1 MNLVNLEPQQPN
13 NPISVEFNIFKE
25 DLANVLKP
33 NLVLV
38 LVILICIK
46 KTYDAKFDNSPL
58 PRGWHLPDLIIFSGN
73 DERTMWEYISQYTT
87 QLGEG
92 GAYNALKCTCFFIF
106 N

>member
-46 KTYDAKFDNSPL
+46 KHTMLS
-58 PRGWHLPDLIIFSGN
+58 LIILLSHVVG
-73 DERTMWEYISQYTT
+73 ICQ
-87 QLGEG
+87 
-92 GAYNALKCTCFFIF
+92 I
-106 N
+106 